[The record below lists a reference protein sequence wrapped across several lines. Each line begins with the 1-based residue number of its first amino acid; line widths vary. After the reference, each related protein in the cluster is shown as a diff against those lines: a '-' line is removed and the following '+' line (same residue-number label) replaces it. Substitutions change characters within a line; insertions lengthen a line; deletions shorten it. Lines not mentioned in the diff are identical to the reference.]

1 MAVQRPAVA
10 AISFA
15 QSRLWFIDRLEGP
28 SPIYN
33 MAMALR
39 LDGELDV
46 EVLGAALADVVGRHE
61 SLRTVFPS
69 VDGVAGQVVVC
80 AEQANFGWEVVDA
93 RGWSETQL
101 RAAIEE
107 AARYSFDLAA
117 EIPLR
122 ARLFALAEHVHV
134 LVTVVHHIAADGWSA
149 TVVVGDLGVAYV
161 SRCGG
166 RAPGWAPLPVQ
177 YVDYTLWQRDNLG
190 DLADEASAIA
200 AQLAFWEDALAGLPE
215 RVVLPTDRPYPLVA
229 DHRGAGVA
237 VDWPGRLQEQV
248 RRVAREHNATSF
260 MVIQAA
266 LAVLLSKISANH
278 DVAVGI
284 PVAGRS
290 DPALDELVGMF
301 VNTLVLR
308 VQVGRDGTFAEL
320 LDQVRARSLAAFEHQ
335 DAPFEVLVDRLNPVR
350 SLTHHPLVQVM
361 LAWQNFA
368 GHTLDPAAVLRLG
381 DVQVSPLPVDTRVAR
396 MDLVFSLAERYT
408 DTGEFGGIA
417 GAVEFRT
424 DVFDAASIQTLIE
437 RLQRVLEA
445 MTADPERRLSWI
457 DVLTEAEHAGLDQW
471 GNRGVLTRPGPPAV
485 SIPALFGAQ
494 VARTP
499 DAVALSCGERSWT
512 YRELD
517 EATNRLAHLLAG
529 QGVGPGAYVAL
540 LVERSAQAIIA
551 VLAVLKTGA
560 AYVPVDPHYPDARI
574 GFVFADAAPVAV
586 ISTAGLGAR
595 LGGKGV
601 VVIDVD
607 DPVIDT
613 YPCTGLSG
621 AAGDDIAYLIYTSG
635 TTGVPKGV
643 AITHHNITELLK
655 SLDDSLAVGPQVWTQ
670 CHSLAFDFSVWE
682 IFGALLRGGRLVV
695 VPETVTTSPSD
706 LHALLVAE
714 QVSVLSQT
722 PSAFYALQTAD
733 ALHPELAD
741 QLNLQTVVF
750 GGEALEPQRLG
761 GWLGNHPAAPRLIN
775 MYGITETTVH
785 ASFRE
790 IVTADTTSNVSP
802 DRCAAGPSWLFCFG
816 WVVAAGAGRGGGG
829 VVCGGFGGGVWVL
842 GSVVVDG
849 VAVCGVSVR
858 GARGADVSQRGCG
871 VLGRRRPAGVSGARR

>member
-1 MAVQRPAVA
+1 MCWGADGQLVYLGRADEQVKIRGYRIEPGEVRAALAEVAGVDQAVVIARQDRPGDKRLVGYVTGAVDDPGAIRAVLAKRLPAHMVPAVVVVEALPLTVNGKLDTAALPAPDYGDTDRYQAPTTPVEEILAGIYAQVLGIDRVGIDDSFFDLGGDSLSAMRVIAALNTTLDADLSVRALFNAPTIAQLAARVGGDGAGRWTPLVAVQRPAVVPM
-10 AISFA
+10 SFA
-15 QSRLWFIDRLEGP
+15 QSRLWFIDQFEGP

-643 AITHHNITELLK
+643 AITHHNITE
-655 SLDDSLAVGPQVWTQ
+655 D
-670 CHSLAFDFSVWE
+670 C
-682 IFGALLRGGRLVV
+682 
-695 VPETVTTSPSD
+695 
-706 LHALLVAE
+706 
-714 QVSVLSQT
+714 
-722 PSAFYALQTAD
+722 
-733 ALHPELAD
+733 
-741 QLNLQTVVF
+741 
-750 GGEALEPQRLG
+750 
-761 GWLGNHPAAPRLIN
+761 
-775 MYGITETTVH
+775 
-785 ASFRE
+785 
-790 IVTADTTSNVSP
+790 
-802 DRCAAGPSWLFCFG
+802 
-816 WVVAAGAGRGGGG
+816 
-829 VVCGGFGGGVWVL
+829 
-842 GSVVVDG
+842 
-849 VAVCGVSVR
+849 
-858 GARGADVSQRGCG
+858 
-871 VLGRRRPAGVSGARR
+871 